1 MSIKRIS
8 IKGLIKNPN
17 FASIYK
23 DYDRLSVDDYGGL
36 FVYLYSGRLT
46 GWENPL
52 TGKELK
58 RSSNR
63 IISFLSYCYYKLDDG
78 SKVNIR
84 GKDMIYYNLTYKEH
98 VLNFVDE
105 IYLYEEDRK
114 TALAPAAS
122 ARAAR
127 SAPVAFKAR
136 SPSPTRGT
144 AQAATRRATAQP
156 AARGPVP
163 KVDTG
168 PFPVLN
174 PVAFKARSP
183 SPARGT
189 AQAARGAKSSSSSGR
204 MSYSP
209 RNLYK
214 SAQRLNSPKLANKK
228 LTEKECIAFVEEIR
242 KLKKGLSS
250 AEIKELRIMNPLT
263 NKTIGFRNPNFQNL
277 LFKCYTS
284 FDNEKLKKSIRKVVS
299 KNFLDD
305 LQTHINSINADQA
318 AHQSAADKAKET
330 KRLAEEKK
338 KAEAK
343 DAENKMRVKNK
354 LVCEEYI
361 EGCMKDFHKRCDE
374 LEAAC
379 DRNGVLR
386 EYEFITKV
394 VNAIVVVILTK
405 YLHLNTYYDDLY
417 ETTNY
422 DKPLPIWLI
431 MYDDAIKDY
440 YEAKNMNVVGEMIDY
455 AYNKGTV
462 VYQNNDLKQN
472 VTKGVIDTIPRINET
487 YSLNTLLNR
496 QYIFDISKKDN
507 DNYGRSARDNV
518 FITPSVV
525 YNHFNE
531 LDTRKYSTLPFP
543 ALQFP
548 HTLHY
553 ALQQFS
559 FRPFKYN
566 ITNSGLPRT
575 IFIATTE
582 AVLNRHKPF
591 SEIGGEINERLAR
604 MPRITG
610 IAKEATVRHEFY
622 EDVLKGMEKQSFG
635 TNDVI
640 RRNIMYSLNAQTP
653 DYVARAHNYY
663 QNIFYNYG
671 YTGMFPIFT
680 WIPLSKDTNGS
691 ICSLANSHLWQPFGS
706 NKNKEFQALGNA
718 YKNHGISPW
727 SKMLNEAIYK
737 VITKVHSSVLDIPNT
752 QAEKDRLLMRI
763 MDTLGVYKSM
773 DIDAKYSNENLYFY
787 HGTANRLH
795 TMKDRDND
803 IQILGFLSTSLNIYT
818 ASYYSEVVTRGAGYI
833 YIIESDD
840 KKGYVNLNDQ
850 LYQYIL
856 LPNSI
861 IRIVYEFNRGA
872 HTIILCRLIMTP
884 TKEENN
890 ALYENL
896 LGMVPATGAAAAAGP
911 AGAAAGPAGAGVAAA
926 VAAAGSSGSSGSS
939 GSVNSSASLQ
949 AYLAGLYQ
957 GSSSGSPRAASPTGA
972 AGAAVAAS
980 GSPKLS
986 GGLLNMNDAY
996 GMYAANAAN
1005 AANPKAVRSLMAKQ
1019 AALRPRF
1026 AAPAAHARSHS
1037 DTKNIIKPKA
1047 DMRKIGDM
1055 PADIREYYG
1064 LTLTEQNKNEK
1075 VDINN
1080 GCYVRL
1086 ISRKVVDRM
1095 LADRV

>member
-114 TALAPAAS
+114 VALAPAAS

-144 AQAATRRATAQP
+144 AQAATRRMTAHA
-156 AARGPVP
+156 AARGPMP

-168 PFPVLN
+168 PFPVLTPSARA
-174 PVAFKARSP
+174 PVAFSARSP

-189 AQAARGAKSSSSSGR
+189 AQAARGAKSSSSSAKL
-204 MSYSP
+204 SYSP
-209 RNLYK
+209 ATSYK
-214 SAQRLNSPKLANKK
+214 AAQSIISMNDTSNRLTKDEALSFV
-228 LTEKECIAFVEEIR
+228 KELRA
-242 KLKKGLSS
+242 LKKG
-250 AEIKELRIMNPLT
+250 
-263 NKTIGFRNPNFQNL
+263 KTIDQMKRLTIRNPITSAQIGLKGLAFQRLIYKLYN
-277 LFKCYTS
+277 Y
-284 FDNEKLKKSIRKVVS
+284 DDENLKKAIRKVVS
-299 KNFLDD
+299 KKFLDGLTTQIHD
-305 LQTHINSINADQA
+305 IKTDQN
-318 AHQSAADKAKET
+318 SAADKAKEA

-338 KAEAK
+338 KAAALIAAQEAK
-343 DAENKMRVKNK
+343 EAENKMRAKNK
-354 LVCEEYI
+354 LVCEKHI
-361 EGCMKDFHKRCDE
+361 ESCMKDFHKRCDE

-386 EYEFITKV
+386 EYEFITNV

-417 ETTNY
+417 ETKIY

-431 MYDDAIKDY
+431 MYDDEMKEYCD
-440 YEAKNMNVVGEMIDY
+440 NPRTRTNVVAEMIDY

-472 VTKGVIDTIPRINET
+472 VTKGVIDTIPKTNDG

-496 QYIFDISKKDN
+496 QFIFNISRKDN

-531 LDTRKYSTLPFP
+531 LDTRKYSILPFP
-543 ALQFP
+543 SLQFP

-575 IFIATTE
+575 IFITATD
-582 AVLNRHKPF
+582 AVLNKHKPF
-591 SEIGGEINERLAR
+591 SEIIGEINERLAR

-622 EDVLKGMEKQSFG
+622 EDVLKGMERQSFG

-691 ICSLANSHLWQPFGS
+691 ICSLVNSYMWQPFGS

-752 QAEKDRLLMRI
+752 QAEKDRLLMRV

-896 LGMVPATGAAAAAGP
+896 LGMFPA
-911 AGAAAGPAGAGVAAA
+911 AGAAGH
-926 VAAAGSSGSSGSS
+926 AGSSGS
-939 GSVNSSASLQ
+939 
-949 AYLAGLYQ
+949 
-957 GSSSGSPRAASPTGA
+957 
-972 AGAAVAAS
+972 S

-996 GMYAANAAN
+996 GMYAANS
-1005 AANPKAVRSLMAKQ
+1005 ANPKAVRSLMAKQ

-1026 AAPAAHARSHS
+1026 VAHARSHS
-1037 DTKNIIKPKA
+1037 DTKDIIKPKA

-1064 LTLTEQNKNEK
+1064 LTLTEQNKNDK
-1075 VDINN
+1075 VDIDN
-1080 GCYVRL
+1080 GCYVRS
-1086 ISRKVVDRM
+1086 ISRKVVDKM

>member
-17 FASIYK
+17 FANIYK

-58 RSSNR
+58 RSSN
-63 IISFLSYCYYKLDDG
+63 IILSFLSYCYYKLDDG

-114 TALAPAAS
+114 TALASAAS
-122 ARAAR
+122 ARAPVRASAR
-127 SAPVAFKAR
+127 APAAPSPVVLSPNAPSPFAR
-136 SPSPTRGT
+136 ARFPSPTRGT
-144 AQAATRRATAQP
+144 AQAARGAT
-156 AARGPVP
+156 V
-163 KVDTG
+163 
-168 PFPVLN
+168 PVL
-174 PVAFKARSP
+174 A
-183 SPARGT
+183 
-189 AQAARGAKSSSSSGR
+189 AKSSSSSAKL
-204 MSYSP
+204 SYSP
-209 RNLYK
+209 TTSYK
-214 SAQRLNSPKLANKK
+214 VAQSIVSQNDTSNRL
-228 LTEKECIAFVEEIR
+228 TKEDAWDFIKDLR
-242 KLKKGLSS
+242 KLKKGMTTSQMKTLT
-250 AEIKELRIMNPLT
+250 IRNPLT
-263 NKTIGFRNPNFQNL
+263 GSQIGLKGLVFQRL
-277 LFKCYTS
+277 IYKCYNN
-284 FDNEKLKKSIRKVVS
+284 FDDENLKKAIRKVVS
-299 KNFLDD
+299 KNFLDGLTTQIHD
-305 LQTHINSINADQA
+305 IKTDQN
-318 AHQSAADKAKET
+318 SAADKAKEA

-338 KAEAK
+338 KAAALAAAQAALAK
-343 DAENKMRVKNK
+343 EKEDRERNKPI
-354 LVCEEYI
+354 CEKHI

-374 LEAAC
+374 LEAVC

-386 EYEFITKV
+386 EYEFITNV

-431 MYDDAIKDY
+431 MYNDEMKEYCDNPRTKT
-440 YEAKNMNVVGEMIDY
+440 NVVAKMIDY

-462 VYQNNDLKQN
+462 IYQNNDLKQN
-472 VTKGVIDTIPRINET
+472 VSKMLIDTIPRTNDAH
-487 YSLNTLLNR
+487 YLNTLLNR
-496 QYIFDISKKDN
+496 QFIFNISKKDW
-507 DNYGRSARDNV
+507 DDGGRRPRDNV
-518 FITPSVV
+518 FITPSIV

-531 LDTRKYSTLPFP
+531 LDTRKYSFLPYP
-543 ALQFP
+543 SLQFP
-548 HTLHY
+548 HTLNY
-553 ALQQFS
+553 ASQQFS
-559 FRPFKYN
+559 YRPFKYN

-575 IFIATTE
+575 IFVTATD
-582 AVLNRHKPF
+582 AVLNKHKPF
-591 SEIGGEINERLAR
+591 SEIIGEINERLAR

-610 IAKEATVRHEFY
+610 IANEATVRHDFY
-622 EDVLKGMEKQSFG
+622 EEILLQGMEKQAFG
-635 TNDVI
+635 TNDEI

-653 DYVARAHNYY
+653 DYIARAHNYY

-691 ICSLANSHLWQPFGS
+691 ICSLANFHLWQPFGS
-706 NKNKEFQALGNA
+706 NNNKEFQALGNA

-752 QAEKDRLLMRI
+752 QAEKDRLLTRV

-773 DIDAKYSNENLYFY
+773 DIDAKYSNDNLYFY

-818 ASYYSEVVTRGAGYI
+818 ASYYSEVVSRGAGYI
-833 YIIESDD
+833 YIIETDD
-840 KKGYVNLNDQ
+840 KQGYINLNDQ
-850 LYQYIL
+850 LYQFIL

-861 IRIVYEFNRGA
+861 IRIVWEFNRGA

-896 LGMVPATGAAAAAGP
+896 LGMFPA
-911 AGAAAGPAGAGVAAA
+911 
-926 VAAAGSSGSSGSS
+926 
-939 GSVNSSASLQ
+939 
-949 AYLAGLYQ
+949 
-957 GSSSGSPRAASPTGA
+957 AASPVGA
-972 AGAAVAAS
+972 AGAN
-980 GSPKLS
+980 LT
-986 GGLLNMNDAY
+986 GGFLMNATK
-996 GMYAANAAN
+996 AANAAN
-1005 AANPKAVRSLMAKQ
+1005 AAKAAKAERSLMAKKAAHI
-1019 AALRPRF
+1019 AALRL
-1026 AAPAAHARSHS
+1026 RSDS

-1075 VDINN
+1075 VDIDD

>member
-23 DYDRLSVDDYGGL
+23 DYDRLSVNDYGGL

-122 ARAAR
+122 ARASAAPSPVVVSPNAPSPFAR
-127 SAPVAFKAR
+127 AR

-144 AQAATRRATAQP
+144 AQAARGATAQP
-156 AARGPVP
+156 
-163 KVDTG
+163 
-168 PFPVLN
+168 
-174 PVAFKARSP
+174 
-183 SPARGT
+183 
-189 AQAARGAKSSSSSGR
+189 AARGAKSSSSSAKL
-204 MSYSP
+204 SYSP
-209 RNLYK
+209 ATSYK
-214 SAQRLNSPKLANKK
+214 AAQNIISMNDTTNRLTKDEALSFV
-228 LTEKECIAFVEEIR
+228 KELRA
-242 KLKKGLSS
+242 LKKG
-250 AEIKELRIMNPLT
+250 
-263 NKTIGFRNPNFQNL
+263 KTIDQMKRLTIRNPITSVQIGLKGLAFQRLIYKLYN
-277 LFKCYTS
+277 Y
-284 FDNEKLKKSIRKVVS
+284 DDENLKKAIRKVVS
-299 KNFLDD
+299 KNYLEG
-305 LQTHINSINADQA
+305 LTTQIHNIKTDQN
-318 AHQSAADKAKET
+318 SAADKAKEA

-338 KAEAK
+338 KAAALTAAQEAK
-343 DAENKMRVKNK
+343 DAEKKMRAKNIPI
-354 LVCEEYI
+354 CEKHI

-431 MYDDAIKDY
+431 MYDDDMKEYCDNP
-440 YEAKNMNVVGEMIDY
+440 KTKTNVVAEMIDY

-472 VTKGVIDTIPRINET
+472 VTKGVIDTIPRTNDG

-496 QYIFDISKKDN
+496 QYIFDISRKDN

-518 FITPSVV
+518 FITPSLV

-531 LDTRKYSTLPFP
+531 LDMKKYATLPFP

-575 IFIATTE
+575 IFFATTE

-622 EDVLKGMEKQSFG
+622 EDILKDMERQSFG

-680 WIPLSKDTNGS
+680 WIPLSKDTKGS

-752 QAEKDRLLMRI
+752 QAEKDRLLMRV

-818 ASYYSEVVTRGAGYI
+818 ASYYSEVVSRGTGYI
-833 YIIESDD
+833 YIIECDD

-861 IRIVYEFNRGA
+861 IRIVYEFDRGA

-890 ALYENL
+890 GLYENL
-896 LGMVPATGAAAAAGP
+896 LGMFPATGAAG
-911 AGAAAGPAGAGVAAA
+911 AGA
-926 VAAAGSSGSSGSS
+926 
-939 GSVNSSASLQ
+939 
-949 AYLAGLYQ
+949 
-957 GSSSGSPRAASPTGA
+957 SPVGA
-972 AGAAVAAS
+972 AGAGAS
-980 GSPKLS
+980 LT
-986 GGLLNMNDAY
+986 GGLVMNDEY
-996 GMYAANAAN
+996 GMYAT
-1005 AANPKAVRSLMAKQ
+1005 KAERSLMAKQ
-1019 AALRPRF
+1019 GSRS
-1026 AAPAAHARSHS
+1026 ARSHS